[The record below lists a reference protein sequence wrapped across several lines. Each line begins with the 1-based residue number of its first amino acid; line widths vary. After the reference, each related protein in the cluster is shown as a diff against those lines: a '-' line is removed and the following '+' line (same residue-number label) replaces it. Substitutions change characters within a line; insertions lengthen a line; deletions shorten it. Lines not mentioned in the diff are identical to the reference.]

1 MTVKEITNAFEHLYG
16 ARPRIYRAPGRVNL
30 IGEHT
35 DYNEGF
41 VMPMAIDFSHYVAM
55 TGRDDRILR
64 IHSDIFKEEASMD
77 LSRAPKRGRKHW
89 SDYPFGVAIKLQ
101 EAGHAISG
109 ANVLVHGEVPLG
121 SGLSSSAA
129 IEISTGLGLLDI
141 SHEEIDRLQLA
152 KTCQKAENEFVGAR
166 TGLMDQFVACFG
178 KAGHA
183 VMLDCRSLES
193 QALPIPDGV
202 TVVVCNTLVK
212 HELASSEYNARREQC
227 EAGVRTLSR
236 HLPQVNSL
244 RDVTVA
250 DVGKFKDELGEV
262 VYKRCVHVTAEN
274 DRVRAAANALQQNDL
289 KTLGTLMY
297 ESHES
302 LRDDYEVSCRELDV
316 MVDLARGIEGVFGAR
331 MTGGGFGG
339 CTVNLIESRALGE
352 FTRAIKTG
360 YSEATER
367 EPEVY
372 VCSAADGAER
382 VQ

>member
-1 MTVKEITNAFEHLYG
+1 MTVEELTTAFEHLYG

-41 VMPMAIDFSHYVAM
+41 VMPMAIDFSTYVAM

-64 IHSDIFKEEASMD
+64 IHSDTFKEETSMD
-77 LSRAPKRGRKHW
+77 LARAPKRGRNHW
-89 SDYPFGVAIKLQ
+89 SDYPLGVAIKLQ
-101 EAGHAISG
+101 EAGYSISG

-236 HLPQVNSL
+236 HLPHVNSL

-250 DVGKFKDELGEV
+250 DVEKFKDELGEV

-289 KTLGTLMY
+289 KTLGTVMY